1 MSSQPAG
8 FPVVVAGEAS
18 ESEESDGEVAAI
30 LEGGPGRG
38 GIEKVSRSFNPL
50 STAKTSSAAQ
60 SHLRAILLASLT
72 EKITPTPNKSAKE
85 AYNGHDRSR
94 GLKTG
99 TSMGTEVLPTDKQQ
113 QPTTAEATAEG
124 GGQSQVGKSEIE
136 KIPPKYNTLLHKKL
150 DERNRSLKKNI
161 REFLSVS
168 YHHGN
173 RTIHTSTE
181 HLIKSKAAL
190 QDVTHN
196 LSVIQR
202 DLVSL
207 QEKVDII
214 STCNLLPQLTV
225 APRHTATPSS

>member
-38 GIEKVSRSFNPL
+38 VMSDSGQKAGVVVSGE
-50 STAKTSSAAQ
+50 
-60 SHLRAILLASLT
+60 ASETDDDDDDESDT
-72 EKITPTPNKSAKE
+72 EQ
-85 AYNGHDRSR
+85 
-94 GLKTG
+94 
-99 TSMGTEVLPTDKQQ
+99 GTEVLPTDKQQ
-113 QPTTAEATAEG
+113 QPATAEAAAEG

-225 APRHTATPSS
+225 PPRHTAAPSS

>member
-1 MSSQPAG
+1 MPDPAQKAG
-8 FPVVVAGEAS
+8 VVVSGEAS
-18 ESEESDGEVAAI
+18 ETDDESDTELGSEVTAA
-30 LEGGPGRG
+30 
-38 GIEKVSRSFNPL
+38 
-50 STAKTSSAAQ
+50 
-60 SHLRAILLASLT
+60 
-72 EKITPTPNKSAKE
+72 
-85 AYNGHDRSR
+85 DR
-94 GLKTG
+94 
-99 TSMGTEVLPTDKQQ
+99 QQ
-113 QPTTAEATAEG
+113 QTATLTAEAPSES
-124 GGQSQVGKSEIE
+124 GGQTHVGRPEAE
-136 KIPPKYNTLLHKKL
+136 KIPAKYNTLLHKKL

-161 REFLSVS
+161 KEFLSAS

-225 APRHTATPSS
+225 PPRHTATPSS

>member
-8 FPVVVAGEAS
+8 FQVVVAGEAS
-18 ESEESDGEVAAI
+18 ESEDSDGEVAAI
-30 LEGGPGRG
+30 MEGGAGRG
-38 GIEKVSRSFNPL
+38 VMPDTAQKAGVVVSGEASETDDESDTEPGAEII
-50 STAKTSSAAQ
+50 ST
-60 SHLRAILLASLT
+60 
-72 EKITPTPNKSAKE
+72 
-85 AYNGHDRSR
+85 DR
-94 GLKTG
+94 
-99 TSMGTEVLPTDKQQ
+99 QQ
-113 QPTTAEATAEG
+113 QTATGEAAVES
-124 GGQSQVGKSEIE
+124 GQSQMGKLEIE

-161 REFLSVS
+161 KEFLSAS

-202 DLVSL
+202 DLGSL

-225 APRHTATPSS
+225 PPRHTATPPS

>member
-8 FPVVVAGEAS
+8 FQVVVAGEAS
-18 ESEESDGEVAAI
+18 ESEDSDGEVAAI
-30 LEGGPGRG
+30 MEGGPGRG
-38 GIEKVSRSFNPL
+38 VMPDNAQKAGVVVSGEASETDDESDTEPGAEVI
-50 STAKTSSAAQ
+50 ST
-60 SHLRAILLASLT
+60 
-72 EKITPTPNKSAKE
+72 
-85 AYNGHDRSR
+85 DR
-94 GLKTG
+94 
-99 TSMGTEVLPTDKQQ
+99 QQ
-113 QPTTAEATAEG
+113 QSATGEATLES
-124 GGQSQVGKSEIE
+124 GGQSQMGKPEIE

-161 REFLSVS
+161 KEFLSAS

-202 DLVSL
+202 DLGSL

-225 APRHTATPSS
+225 PPRHTATPPS

>member
-1 MSSQPAG
+1 MSIQPAG
-8 FPVVVAGEAS
+8 FQVVVAGEAS
-18 ESEESDGEVAAI
+18 ESEDSDGEVAAI
-30 LEGGPGRG
+30 LEGGAGRG
-38 GIEKVSRSFNPL
+38 GMPDPAQKAGVVVSGEASETDDESDTEL
-50 STAKTSSAAQ
+50 GAEVTAA
-60 SHLRAILLASLT
+60 
-72 EKITPTPNKSAKE
+72 
-85 AYNGHDRSR
+85 DR
-94 GLKTG
+94 
-99 TSMGTEVLPTDKQQ
+99 QQ
-113 QPTTAEATAEG
+113 QTATLTAEAPSESE
-124 GGQSQVGKSEIE
+124 GQSHAGKPEAD
-136 KIPPKYNTLLHKKL
+136 KIPAKYNTLLHKKL

-161 REFLSVS
+161 KEFLSAS

-225 APRHTATPSS
+225 PPRHTAAPSS